1 MIPQFFI
8 FYYFIILLFII
19 LFYYLLFFYFLFFY
33 GRLTISD
40 AYSCLLNPS
49 FLYCLAR
56 FLHKTYPNLTSLVP
70 TWFKAQGLY
79 KLLLGFNLCFLLIQ

>member
-1 MIPQFFI
+1 MFSIDRKSRNFVVRNIIPFEKCLKFPRMIPQFF
-8 FYYFIILLFII
+8 YFILFI
-19 LFYYLLFFYFLFFY
+19 YFFY

-56 FLHKTYPNLTSLVP
+56 FEHKTYPNLTSLVP
-70 TWFKAQGLY
+70 T
-79 KLLLGFNLCFLLIQ
+79 

>member
-1 MIPQFFI
+1 MFSINRKSRNFVVRNIIPFEKCLKFPSNDSSIFYFFI
-8 FYYFIILLFII
+8 FIYLFI
-19 LFYYLLFFYFLFFY
+19 FY

-56 FLHKTYPNLTSLVP
+56 FEHKTYPNLTSLVP
-70 TWFKAQGLY
+70 T
-79 KLLLGFNLCFLLIQ
+79 